1 MSPEMQE
8 VMAEQFQRF
17 RQKFGREPGPDDPV
31 FFDPDA
37 DTLQELD
44 WDEVG
49 SQIIEAMV
57 KADIEP
63 EKVYAYRK
71 TGFIVTE
78 DNSDLLS
85 KEQLAEWDR
94 AIAEYKDR
102 VSGDV
107 Q

>member
-1 MSPEMQE
+1 
-8 VMAEQFQRF
+8 
-17 RQKFGREPGPDDPV
+17 
-31 FFDPDA
+31 
-37 DTLQELD
+37 
-44 WDEVG
+44 
-49 SQIIEAMV
+49 MV
-57 KADIEP
+57 KAYIEA

-85 KEQLAEWDR
+85 KEQLEEWDT

-102 VSGDV
+102 VSREV